1 MLRKLVDS
9 FNKNLRCLE
18 ALGEPVNNWDS
29 LIIYLMLSKVDSEI
43 RREWELSN
51 NKSSDIS
58 KFSDLVKFLDYRC
71 QVFESLHYDKVP
83 IIKFHKQVPLRT
95 DRITKSYAIS
105 NAMQCVLCKKRHLL
119 FKCEDFKKLTV
130 KERISRANQL
140 NVCTNCLNTNHH
152 IDNCPASFRCV
163 VCHEKH
169 NTLLHCEEPSKKPS
183 NDAVPSTSFFS
194 NEIKSHVLLSTAVIS
209 ALNKN
214 GAWVPA
220 RILLDSGSQSNF
232 ITQEFSKKLS
242 LKTQPIKMS
251 VSGIS
256 QSLSDVSHK
265 TEVSVKSNINSYSS
279 NISCLIL
286 KSITSHMP
294 SVSFSTNILK
304 IPRGIKLADRNF
316 NISGRIDMLLGAGL
330 FWSLL
335 RKGFIKLPNTNTI
348 LQNTAL
354 GWIISGTIQSHDLTN
369 KTFCNFSEISILN
382 NNVEK
387 FWELE
392 KVENANCFSD
402 CELEC
407 ERHFVAHTN
416 RNFDGRFV
424 VRIPFKYNKIELG
437 NSKQI
442 ALKRFAL
449 LEKRF
454 KANTELFK
462 EYKNF
467 IVEYLKLGHM
477 REVNEFREP
486 TNAYYLPHHPV
497 IKKESLT
504 TKLRVVF
511 DASCKTSNGRS
522 LNDLQAVGPTIQKD
536 IFSILLRFRRHKY
549 ALTADIEK
557 MYRQVII
564 HKDDRKF
571 QRIFWRDNSNDS
583 IKCFE
588 LNTVTYGTASAPFLA
603 IRCLEQLCKEN
614 YETYP
619 IECEIIRKDFYVDDL
634 ITGADT
640 LPQLKT
646 IKQNL

>member
-1 MLRKLVDS
+1 
-9 FNKNLRCLE
+9 
-18 ALGEPVNNWDS
+18 
-29 LIIYLMLSKVDSEI
+29 
-43 RREWELSN
+43 
-51 NKSSDIS
+51 
-58 KFSDLVKFLDYRC
+58 
-71 QVFESLHYDKVP
+71 
-83 IIKFHKQVPLRT
+83 
-95 DRITKSYAIS
+95 
-105 NAMQCVLCKKRHLL
+105 MQCVLCKKRHLL

-242 LKTQPIKMS
+242 LKSQPIKMS
-251 VSGIS
+251 V
-256 QSLSDVSHK
+256 
-265 TEVSVKSNINSYSS
+265 
-279 NISCLIL
+279 
-286 KSITSHMP
+286 
-294 SVSFSTNILK
+294 
-304 IPRGIKLADRNF
+304 
-316 NISGRIDMLLGAGL
+316 
-330 FWSLL
+330 
-335 RKGFIKLPNTNTI
+335 
-348 LQNTAL
+348 
-354 GWIISGTIQSHDLTN
+354 
-369 KTFCNFSEISILN
+369 SEISILN

-467 IVEYLKLGHM
+467 IDEYLKLGHM

-511 DASCKTSNGRS
+511 DASCETSNGRS

-646 IKQNL
+646 IKQNLLKILNQAKFNLRKFNSNHVAFQSEDYIVNFSEKQIKTLGMVWNSYSDKFAYTTDSITISNKISKRTILATTAQIYDPLGLLAPVVIIPKLIMQELWKCKLSWDEETYVFAPSYHL